1 MPVTQRT
8 LRLQDELATQLAAVT
23 DAQTRTLTSAWV
35 TAWDE
40 VAADLQAELVLMVAD
55 GSRVTASRLIRSR
68 RLQSVLLSI
77 ADHLTTLAKNAKI
90 TIASDLVDV
99 VRTAA
104 AAQKALVD
112 SQLPAGP
119 HGLVDLT
126 ATPTD
131 RALEAI
137 VRRSTEQITARTLP
151 IPAETHDV
159 VRCEL
164 VRGIA
169 AGTNPRETAARIVKR
184 TEGGFNGGLTR
195 ALVIAR
201 TETLDAHRQAAA
213 AGQAEHADVLG
224 GWVWLAKLDTKTCRS
239 CWAQAGQLHPLDEAG
254 PHDHQQGRC
263 ARMPKTQSWAELGF
277 DLEEPADHLPDAET
291 EFAGLT
297 VEQQKAILGLRGY
310 AAWVRGEFPMSAWSQ
325 KRTTKGWRDSY
336 GTAPAPKTQSGG
348 RRASAA

>member
-1 MPVTQRT
+1 MPIVGRT
-8 LRLQDELATQLAAVT
+8 IRLQDELAAQLAAVT
-23 DAQTRTLTSAWV
+23 DQQTRALTSAWV

-40 VAADLQAELVLMVAD
+40 VSADLQAELVLMVAD

-77 ADHLTTLAKNAKI
+77 AEHLTTLAADAKI

-104 AAQKALVD
+104 AAQNAIVD

-126 ATPTD
+126 AGPPD

-151 IPAETHDV
+151 IPADTHDV
-159 VRCEL
+159 VRREL

-184 TEGGFNGGLTR
+184 AEGGFNGGLTR

-201 TETLDAHRQAAA
+201 TETLDAHRAGAD
-213 AGQAEHADVLG
+213 AGQAEHADVLA
-224 GWVWLAKLDTKTCRS
+224 GWVWLAKLDAKTCRS
-239 CWAQAGQLHPLDEAG
+239 CWAQAGRLHPLTEAG
-254 PHDHQQGRC
+254 PEDHQQGRC
-263 ARMPKTQSWAELGF
+263 ARMPKTQSWADLGI
-277 DLEEPADHLPDAET
+277 DLDEPEDHLPDAGDQ
-291 EFAGLT
+291 FAALS
-297 VEQQKAILGLRGY
+297 VEEQKRILGPRGY
-310 AAWVRGEFPMSAWSQ
+310 AAWLRGEFPMSAWSL
-325 KRTTKGWRDSY
+325 KRSTPGWRDSY
-336 GTAPAPKTQSGG
+336 GVAPAPKPQSGG